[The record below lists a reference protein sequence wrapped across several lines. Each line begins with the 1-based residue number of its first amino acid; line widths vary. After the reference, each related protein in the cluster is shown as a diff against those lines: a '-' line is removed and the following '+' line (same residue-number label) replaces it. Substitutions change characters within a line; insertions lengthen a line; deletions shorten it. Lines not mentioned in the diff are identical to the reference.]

1 MAKIPSFK
9 QWLKLPSVLNR
20 REAITML
27 ALAIICIASFGAFI
41 YWFQQKNTV
50 EVPAFGGTHIEG
62 MVGGPSA
69 INPIYSSNSD
79 TDRTLVEFVFS
90 GLYKY
95 DRGGSVSPDIAASMP
110 EIKENGTVYEVVLK
124 DNVYW
129 HDGKHLTA
137 DDIIFTV
144 KAMQDPEYKSSLRAN
159 WLGVSIE
166 KISDYGVRFRLK
178 NAYPDFPERLTF
190 KVIPQHI
197 WASITAA
204 QFPLSPYNFKPI
216 GTGPFQLKSVN
227 DSIKYDS
234 RGRVSSIKL
243 TAFNK
248 YHGQKPFIKNLI
260 FKFFENDKQVIQAA
274 NSQQI
279 TGFINRNNTPFS
291 NNSFA
296 SYRFSMPRYFAIFFN
311 TKGENK
317 DLQSKDLRQ
326 ALSYATDKTQI
337 INEALNGQAAPVDS
351 PLLPEVYGLAPAQ
364 IKYDFNL
371 EQAQKLISKLGYI
384 QKDGKWYKPEKN
396 DSYKFTQTLKQGSM
410 GEEVKRLQKCL
421 TSLNTASE
429 KIYPEEK
436 ISGIFDAAT
445 KKAVDRLQEKY
456 RSELLDPDGIK
467 NPTGAVKARTR
478 AKLTELCAPAPQAP
492 QPLKIALA
500 TIEDESLK
508 KVAYKIQEQWQKAG
522 VEVEVVIYSLTDL
535 RQTILVNRSYDAL
548 LFGEVLG
555 SIPDPFPFWHST
567 QAEDPGLNLSVYKN
581 DDVDRLLEKARQ
593 DTDMA
598 SRNAKYEELQ
608 NLIISDAPAVFLY
621 NPYNTYVASKD
632 IKGIQEGNIVDIPK
646 IYSGFSA
653 WHINTGR
660 AWKTK

>member
-1 MAKIPSFK
+1 M
-9 QWLKLPSVLNR
+9 PSVLNR

-27 ALAIICIASFGAFI
+27 VLAIIFIASFGIFI
-41 YWFQQKNTV
+41 YWFQEKNTI
-50 EVPAFGGTHIEG
+50 EVPASGGTHIEG
-62 MVGGPSA
+62 IVGGPSA
-69 INPIYSSNSD
+69 INPIYASNSD

-95 DRGGSVSPDIAASMP
+95 DRGGAISLDIAASPP
-110 EIKENGTVYEVVLK
+110 EVKENGTVYEVVLK

-137 DDIIFTV
+137 DDVIFTV

-190 KVIPQHI
+190 KIIPQHI
-197 WASITAA
+197 WAGVSAA

-216 GTGPFQLKSVN
+216 GTGPYQLKSVN

-234 RGRVSSIKL
+234 RGRISSIKL
-243 TAFNK
+243 TAFSK
-248 YHGQKPFIKNLI
+248 YHLQKPYIKNLV
-260 FKFFENDKQVIQAA
+260 FKFYENDKQVIQAA

-279 TGFINRNNTPFS
+279 TGFVNRSNAQFS
-291 NNSFA
+291 NGSFA
-296 SYRFSMPRYFAIFFN
+296 NYRFSMPRYFAVFFN

-317 DLQSKDLRQ
+317 DLQSKEFRQ
-326 ALSYATDKTQI
+326 ALNYATDKEQI
-337 INEALNGQAAPVDS
+337 VKEILGNQATVVNS
-351 PLLPEVYGLAPAQ
+351 PLMPEIYGLAEPA
-364 IKYDFNL
+364 IKYNLDL
-371 EQAQKLISKLGYI
+371 EQAQKLITKLGYT

-396 DSYKFTQTLKQGSM
+396 DEYKFTQTLKQGSM

-436 ISGIFDAAT
+436 ISGIFDTAT
-445 KKAVDRLQEKY
+445 KNAVNRLQEKY

-467 NPTGAVKARTR
+467 SPTGAVKARTR
-478 AKLTELCAPAPQAP
+478 AKLMELCAPPPKDP
-492 QPLKIALA
+492 QPLKVAIA
-500 TIEDESLK
+500 TIEDENLK
-508 KVAYKIQEQWQKAG
+508 KVAYKIQEQWGKIG
-522 VEVEVVIYSLTDL
+522 VEVEVIVYSLTDL
-535 RQTILVNRSYDAL
+535 RQTVLVNRSYDAL

-593 DTDMA
+593 DADM
-598 SRNAKYEELQ
+598 STRNAKYEELQ
-608 NLIISDAPAVFLY
+608 NLILTDAPAVFLY
-621 NPYNTYVASKD
+621 NPYNTYIASKD

-646 IYSGFSA
+646 IYSDFNS
-653 WHINTGR
+653 WHINTTR